1 MNHHTL
7 QNQQARSKNWAYYR
21 TPELLAFYPQGTCQD
36 LTNFNIQ
43 SDPAWEVSPCSH
55 IPGERL
61 GFQEQ
66 YFNKPVRPSPPKTNW
81 LEKLGQ
87 QIYRRKRLRE
97 ELTLTKDRAKR
108 FGDYA
113 DHRRRIKLTKSLK
126 RVNSLIKEIKKNI
139 NK

>member
-7 QNQQARSKNWAYYR
+7 QNQQARSKKWAYHR

-43 SDPAWEVSPCSH
+43 SDPAWEVSPCGP

-66 YFNKPVRPSPPKTNW
+66 YFNKPVLPSQPRHDW
-81 LEKLGQ
+81 LSKLGQ
-87 QIYRRKRLRE
+87 QIYRRDRLRE
-97 ELTLTKDRAKR
+97 ELGRIEERIQLYGHVLDQRKR
-108 FGDYA
+108 V
-113 DHRRRIKLTKSLK
+113 KLTKRLK
-126 RVNSLIKEIKKNI
+126 QVHSRIVAIK
-139 NK
+139 NKMKQ

>member
-43 SDPAWEVSPCSH
+43 SDPAWEVSPCGP

-66 YFNKPVRPSPPKTNW
+66 YFNKPVLQSQPRNNW
-81 LEKLGQ
+81 LSKLGQ
-87 QIYRRKRLRE
+87 QIYRRDRLRE
-97 ELTLTKDRAKR
+97 ELGRIEERIQLYGHVVDQRKR
-108 FGDYA
+108 V
-113 DHRRRIKLTKSLK
+113 KLTKSLK
-126 RVNSLIKEIKKNI
+126 QVHSRIVAIK
-139 NK
+139 NKMKQ

>member
-7 QNQQARSKNWAYYR
+7 QNQQARSKKWDYHR

-43 SDPAWEVSPCSH
+43 SDPAWEVSPCGP

-66 YFNKPVRPSPPKTNW
+66 YFNKPVIKHQPSSS
-81 LEKLGQ
+81 LEQLGQ
-87 QIYRRKRLRE
+87 QISNRNLIRE
-97 ELTLTKDRAKR
+97 ELVRIEERIQIFGYKKDYRTRKRITKNLIQVETLIEKIKDR
-108 FGDYA
+108 
-113 DHRRRIKLTKSLK
+113 
-126 RVNSLIKEIKKNI
+126 I

>member
-66 YFNKPVRPSPPKTNW
+66 YFNKPVIKHQPSSL
-81 LEKLGQ
+81 LEQLGQ
-87 QIYRRKRLRE
+87 QICNRNLIRE
-97 ELTLTKDRAKR
+97 ELVRIEERIQIFGYKKDYRTRKQITKNLIQVESLIEKIKDR
-108 FGDYA
+108 
-113 DHRRRIKLTKSLK
+113 
-126 RVNSLIKEIKKNI
+126 I

>member
-43 SDPAWEVSPCSH
+43 SDPAWEVSPCGP

-97 ELTLTKDRAKR
+97 ELGRIEERIQLYGHVVDQRKR
-108 FGDYA
+108 V
-113 DHRRRIKLTKSLK
+113 KLTKSLK
-126 RVNSLIKEIKKNI
+126 QVHSRIVAIK
-139 NK
+139 NKMKQ

>member
-43 SDPAWEVSPCSH
+43 TDPAWEVSPCGP
-55 IPGERL
+55 IPGERH
-61 GFQEQ
+61 GFKEKH
-66 YFNKPVRPSPPKTNW
+66 FHKPVIKHQPSSL
-81 LEKLGQ
+81 LEQLGQ
-87 QIYRRKRLRE
+87 QISNRNLIRE
-97 ELTLTKDRAKR
+97 ELVRIEERIQIFGYKKDYRTRKRITKNLIQVESLIEKIKDR
-108 FGDYA
+108 
-113 DHRRRIKLTKSLK
+113 
-126 RVNSLIKEIKKNI
+126 I

>member
-7 QNQQARSKNWAYYR
+7 QNQQARSKKWAYYR

-43 SDPAWEVSPCSH
+43 TDPAWEVSPCGP

-61 GFQEQ
+61 GFREKH
-66 YFNKPVRPSPPKTNW
+66 FHKPNQSRNDW
-81 LEKLGQ
+81 LSKLGQ
-87 QIYRRKRLRE
+87 QIYRRDQLTAELVRIEERIQIFGYKKDYRTRKRI
-97 ELTLTKDRAKR
+97 TKNLIQAE
-108 FGDYA
+108 
-113 DHRRRIKLTKSLK
+113 
-126 RVNSLIKEIKKNI
+126 SLIKKIKDRI